1 MGKWASGKYALGI
14 ADRSGAAYRLRD
26 MRKEWTGMLVGW
38 DEWEAKEPQLDP
50 IRAPADAQ
58 ALKNPRPDRTAPA
71 VTVLLPFN
79 PFVSGSSGSS
89 VITVTEPG
97 NGRSTGDTVR
107 FRSTENFDGFTSTAL
122 EDSDGYSITIATE
135 SDGSDSTSRYTF
147 DISSSGSSETASA
160 GSVSGG
166 GGMASAGP
174 LTVSP

>member
-14 ADRSGAAYRLRD
+14 SDRSGAAYPLRD

-38 DEWEAKEPQLDP
+38 DEWEAKQPQLNP
-50 IRAPADAQ
+50 LRAPADAQ
-58 ALKNPRPDRTAPA
+58 ALKDPRPDRTAPK
-71 VTVLLPFN
+71 VTVLLQFN

-89 VITVTEPG
+89 VITVIEPG

-107 FRSTENFDGFTSTAL
+107 FRSTENFDGFTSGAL

-147 DISSSGSSETASA
+147 DISGSGSSETAST
-160 GSVSGG
+160 GNVSGG
-166 GGMASAGP
+166 GGTASAGP
-174 LTVSP
+174 VTVSP